1 MTDRGTLKVLV
12 AEDEPAML
20 SLVARHLR
28 RLGFSVTEASDGDS
42 AWDLAQQVRPD
53 LVLLDVM
60 MPGMSGWE
68 VCKRLKG
75 DGIESAP
82 FRRTG
87 VVMLTGIGDNLNEMT
102 SPLFEADAWLN
113 KPFYFPDLERKIRE
127 TLGKHGRPMPVADL
141 EDDEEAA
148 AEEEATLL
156 GGDDG
161 GDRDDDDEDDD
172 DAADDADE
180 SRGGAVRRAGKAF
193 ADKVKKAVSSA
204 VAKVTGRG
212 AAKPKKVAAKPV
224 APAKPVAKKA
234 AGKKAAP
241 KKTTPAKKPA
251 PKKAAAKKAPAK
263 KASAKKA
270 PAKKAAAKKASAKK
284 ASARKAPAKKAARKA
299 PAKKAAKRAAKRR

>member
-1 MTDRGTLKVLV
+1 LTKRTSVSPIRRMQDRSTLKVLV

-42 AWDLAQQVRPD
+42 AWDLAQNVRPD

-68 VCKRLKG
+68 VCRRLKG
-75 DGIESAP
+75 DGIDSAP

-127 TLGKHGRPMPVADL
+127 TLTKYNRPMPVSDL

-148 AEEEATLL
+148 ASEEASVL
-156 GGDDG
+156 GGDD
-161 GDRDDDDEDDD
+161 EDGD
-172 DAADDADE
+172 DAPAT
-180 SRGGAVRRAGKAF
+180 GAIAKAGRALARTVR
-193 ADKVKKAVSSA
+193 KAVS
-204 VAKVTGRG
+204 G
-212 AAKPKKVAAKPV
+212 AR
-224 APAKPVAKKA
+224 
-234 AGKKAAP
+234 
-241 KKTTPAKKPA
+241 KTLSSIAT
-251 PKKAAAKKAPAK
+251 KKAP
-263 KASAKKA
+263 AKKA
-270 PAKKAAAKKASAKK
+270 PAKKAAAKKAPAKK
-284 ASARKAPAKKAARKA
+284 APAKKAPARKAPARKAPAKKAPAKKAPARKA
-299 PAKKAAKRAAKRR
+299 PAKKAPAKKAPAGKKSAKKASKKR